1 MIDKLK
7 AIIEKHSHLAE
18 LMADPDIYK
27 NQKKLTPIAKEHRSM
42 TEIVVVG
49 KEYISVLDQ
58 ITDDKEIL
66 ESDDE
71 DKMIP
76 QAFVSNS
83 IVSLQNLDASAL
95 FQVPLLEAVENTY
108 KKNDRLLPPLGTKVK
123 LVIEM
128 NRRVHLYM
136 TITGKVQG
144 VGFRYFTERNAKDLG
159 LVGYVKNLPTGQ
171 VEVAVEG
178 DKLELDQFVQLMEKG
193 PAIAKVVNVKVQER
207 PLTEQYRTFEIR

>member
-66 ESDDE
+66 ESDDDDLKE
-71 DKMIP
+71 IDREE
-76 QAFVSNS
+76 
-83 IVSLQNLDASAL
+83 LDE
-95 FQVPLLEAVENTY
+95 LE
-108 KKNDRLLPPLGTKVK
+108 L
-123 LVIEM
+123 
-128 NRRVHLYM
+128 
-136 TITGKVQG
+136 
-144 VGFRYFTERNAKDLG
+144 
-159 LVGYVKNLPTGQ
+159 LVGQKGILQSHPQ
-171 VEVAVEG
+171 
-178 DKLELDQFVQLMEKG
+178 DLMKW
-193 PAIAKVVNVKVQER
+193 N
-207 PLTEQYRTFEIR
+207 Y